1 MRARERVEWRMR
13 DRGEENESEKEGG
26 VKNESERGW
35 SGE

>member
-1 MRARERVEWRMR
+1 MRAREGGV
-13 DRGEENESEKEGG
+13 ENESEKEGG